1 MTKLF
6 IAQVRDAGGER
17 PLVTIRAEAEGE
29 ARLFLA
35 AAYPDAEIAH
45 VAEPGDWTSD
55 ADTGSR
61 AKARSA
67 GPTNM
72 AATRIAEN
80 RTFADNWSDVIHA
93 PSGLRTEGAV

>member
-6 IAQVRDAGGER
+6 IAQVCDAGGER
-17 PLVTIRAEAEGE
+17 PLVTVRAEAEGE

-55 ADTGSR
+55 ADTGCR
-61 AKARSA
+61 AGDIREHPGVA
-67 GPTNM
+67 
-72 AATRIAEN
+72 
-80 RTFADNWSDVIHA
+80 WQA
-93 PSGLRTEGAV
+93 PSSLAG